1 MDKPQPKFN
10 RGDKV
15 HIKNLPHSELETQSH
30 GWNHLMDGY
39 IGRTLTIKDPSYR
52 CNTNIE
58 QNGRNE
64 QVWIYFVRETGWSF
78 EEHVLEP
85 HIDKINN
92 HQLVWI

>member
-1 MDKPQPKFN
+1 MDKPQPKFK

-15 HIKNLPHSELETQSH
+15 RIKDLPHSELENQSH
-30 GWNHLMDGY
+30 GWNHLMDEY
-39 IGRTLTIKDPSYR
+39 IGR
-52 CNTNIE
+52 
-58 QNGRNE
+58 NE
-64 QVWIYFVRETGWSF
+64 YVWIYFVRETGWSF

>member
-1 MDKPQPKFN
+1 MDKPQPKFKP
-10 RGDKV
+10 GDTV
-15 HIKNLPHSELETQSH
+15 RIKDLPDFELRAQSH
-30 GWNHLMDGY
+30 GWLTEMDQY
-39 IGRTLTIKDPSYR
+39 IGQTLTIKDLSYR